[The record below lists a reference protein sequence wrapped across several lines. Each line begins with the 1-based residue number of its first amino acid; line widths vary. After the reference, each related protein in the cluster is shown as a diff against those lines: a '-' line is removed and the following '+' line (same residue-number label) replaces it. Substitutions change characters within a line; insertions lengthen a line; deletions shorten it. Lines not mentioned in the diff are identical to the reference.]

1 MVQEKL
7 INGNLDFLN
16 DRCNGDY
23 SLYIRE
29 DKTNYGQHP
38 FAIVI
43 TCSDSR
49 VVPEVI
55 FNASL
60 GDLFVIRV
68 AGNVVGDY
76 ELSSAAYALEH
87 LNTKCVLVL
96 GHTHCGA
103 IGAALSSYDSGHA
116 SILVNNLRR
125 VISGAKSEEEA
136 TKINVLNSIK
146 EIKDYFKND
155 SNLQNIEYLS
165 AIYEIDSGKVNF
177 F

>member
-29 DKTNYGQHP
+29 DKTNNGQHP

-49 VVPEVI
+49 VVPEII

-76 ELSSAAYALEH
+76 ELSSVAYALKH

-96 GHTHCGA
+96 GHTNCGA
-103 IGAALSSYDSGHA
+103 IEAALSNHDAGKA
-116 SILVNNLRR
+116 RPLVNNIRR
-125 VISGAKSEEEA
+125 AINGILDKDEA
-136 TKINVLNSIK
+136 TKANILNSLNTIK
-146 EIKDYFKND
+146 NHFKKDKD
-155 SNLQNIEYLS
+155 LAQIEYFS
-165 AIYEIDSGKVNF
+165 AIYEIDSGAVKF
-177 F
+177 L